1 MTEPRPKRAIA
12 KLFLRFAWLSL
23 AAFCPFAGTA
33 QPLGIAYY
41 DVDRLYDTVV
51 SPFYDDT
58 DFTPEGRLRWDAERY
73 RRKIART
80 AAVIDSTSLPIV
92 ALYGVENEAV
102 VRDIVRAS
110 RNYYAYLHRTLNQL
124 NGLDFALLYYGD
136 LFFPH
141 FTEPGNGYFYIEG
154 TLSARYRRTCD
165 TLGLLLCHR
174 DDTADWLPQLLR
186 EEHPNTR
193 MVILGRFK
201 SDKVSRHGFRD
212 ATARAE
218 KSGHGNRFRRNG
230 WEMRD
235 RIATDTAL
243 HVEYC
248 DVYIRRWLLDPA
260 DGKPLPTYDNKRYR
274 GGYGWSLPVFVYVR

>member
-1 MTEPRPKRAIA
+1 MTELRPTKPASNPLRFM
-12 KLFLRFAWLSL
+12 LFLF
-23 AAFCPFAGTA
+23 AAFYSFASTA

-51 SPFYDDT
+51 SPFYNDT
-58 DFTPEGRLRWDAERY
+58 DFTPAGRLRWDSERY
-73 RRKIART
+73 RRKINRM
-80 AAVIDSTSLPIV
+80 AAVIDSMSLPIV

-102 VRDIVRAS
+102 VRDLVRAS

-124 NGLDFALLYYGD
+124 DGLDFALLYHGD
-136 LFFPH
+136 RFFPH
-141 FTEPGNGYFYIEG
+141 FTEPGNGYLYVEG

-174 DDTADWLPQLLR
+174 EDTADWVLQFLR
-186 EEHPNTR
+186 EEHPNTA
-193 MVILGRFK
+193 MVVLGRFRP
-201 SDKVSRHGFRD
+201 DKVSVHGFRD

-230 WEMRD
+230 WEMHD
-235 RIATDTAL
+235 RIAADTTL
-243 HVEYC
+243 HAEYC

-260 DGKPLPTYDNKRYR
+260 DGKPLPTYDNRRYR
-274 GGYGWSLPVFVYVR
+274 GGCGRSLPVFVYLR